1 MCPALLYEVQ
11 VKKSCF
17 GVKKQ
22 FPFPLMQNW
31 ANQVFFPHVPAFSRC
46 YFSQRLSSW
55 SAPIL
60 SVPGTQGLALPPR
73 TEGKQKRGCL
83 CWSLITGHLN
93 CVILREKG
101 GGAMNNHV

>member
-1 MCPALLYEVQ
+1 MCSTLLYEVH

-22 FPFPLMQNW
+22 FLSSLMQNW
-31 ANQVFFPHVPAFSRC
+31 DNQVFFPHVSVFSRS

-83 CWSLITGHLN
+83 CWSLIVGHLN

-101 GGAMNNHV
+101 RGCHE